1 MIDITI
7 LAVDIE
13 NLERIQETGLSC
25 MMVNGKKNREG
36 GVTIE

>member
-13 NLERIQETGLSC
+13 NFERVQETGLSC
-25 MMVNGKKNREG
+25 MRVTEKQREG
-36 GVTIE
+36 VSIE

>member
-13 NLERIQETGLSC
+13 NFERTQETGFSY
-25 MMVNGKKNREG
+25 MMMKEEKTGREG
-36 GVTIE
+36 